1 MQVPGKPERGGAL
14 APASRRRGGRAGR
27 GVGAG
32 RLSPHWGPLR
42 GGETRAAGE
51 RAPWVSPSSP
61 LTLRLPQS
69 RGWCSCRGP
78 GLAPS
83 KHLLTLLFRRVSLP
97 PRGLLASASHCRC
110 FQRIRP
116 DVNEN
121 NHFCFCSC
129 ASPGPVAPKSA
140 PQLRG
145 QCGLGLRDPRAGGS
159 QCGSCRRQW
168 GWRRQL
174 WGSPCVR
181 GAPSGGL
188 HCA

>member
-1 MQVPGKPERGGAL
+1 M

-83 KHLLTLLFRRVSLP
+83 KRLLTLLFRRVSLP
-97 PRGLLASASHCRC
+97 PRGLLASSSHCRC

-129 ASPGPVAPKSA
+129 VSPGPVAPKSA

-145 QCGLGLRDPRAGGS
+145 QCGLGLRDPGAGGS
-159 QCGSCRRQW
+159 RCGSCRRQW
-168 GWRRQL
+168 GWCRQL